1 MSGPS
6 HPSPKTLHQKL
17 RAAQDAIAA
26 GHLSAVDPGRH
37 IVADME
43 ELGIADETTYWAL
56 LPRLIEAA
64 LLAGPSTSYA
74 GTRPPRK
81 STKHPAIQNLELW
94 AFKVRLPEFPFPL
107 YFKFALKPHPKT
119 GAIHCFHIDCH
130 PDR

>member
-17 RAAQDAIAA
+17 QAALSAITA
-26 GHLSAVDPGRH
+26 GRLSAVDADRH
-37 IVADME
+37 VVADMD
-43 ELGIADETTYWAL
+43 ELGVDEAAYWAL

-64 LLAGPSTSYA
+64 LQVGPPGCYA

-81 STKHPAIQNLELW
+81 STKHPVIKNLELW
-94 AFKVRLPEFPFPL
+94 AFKVRLPEFPFPI

-119 GAIHCFHIDCH
+119 GEIHYYHVDCH

>member
-1 MSGPS
+1 MSGPT

-26 GHLSAVDPGRH
+26 GCLSAVDPDRH
-37 IVADME
+37 VVADMD
-43 ELGIADETTYWAL
+43 ELGVNEATYWAL

-64 LLAGPSTSYA
+64 LLAGPATSYA

-81 STKHPAIQNLELW
+81 STKHPAIKNLELW
-94 AFKVRLPEFPFPL
+94 AFKARLPEFPFPL

-119 GAIHCFHIDCH
+119 GEIHCIHIDCH

>member
-1 MSGPS
+1 MSAPV

-17 RAAQDAIAA
+17 RAAQKAITS
-26 GHLSAVDPGRH
+26 GRLSAVDSDRH
-37 IVADME
+37 VVADMD
-43 ELGIADETTYWAL
+43 ELGVDEATYWAL

-64 LLAGPSTSYA
+64 LLNGPSTSYA

-81 STKHPAIQNLELW
+81 STKHPAIKNLELW
-94 AFKVRLPEFPFPL
+94 AFKVRLPEYPFPL

-119 GAIHCFHIDCH
+119 GEIHCIHIDCH

>member
-17 RAAQDAIAA
+17 QAAQDAIAA
-26 GHLSAVDPGRH
+26 GRLSAVDSDRH
-37 IVADME
+37 VVADMH
-43 ELGIADETTYWAL
+43 ELGVDEAAYWAL

-64 LLAGPSTSYA
+64 LLAGPATSYA

-81 STKHPAIQNLELW
+81 STKHPAIKNLELW
-94 AFKVRLPEFPFPL
+94 AFKARLPEFPFPL
-107 YFKFALKPHPKT
+107 YFKFALKLHPKT
-119 GAIHCFHIDCH
+119 GELHCIHIDCH